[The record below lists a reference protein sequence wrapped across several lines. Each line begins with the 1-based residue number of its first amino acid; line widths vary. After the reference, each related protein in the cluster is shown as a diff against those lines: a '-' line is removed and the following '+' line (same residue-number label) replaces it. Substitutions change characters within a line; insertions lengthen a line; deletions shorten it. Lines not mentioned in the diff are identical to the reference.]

1 MKLTYLY
8 QPVDDLAA
16 AVEFYR
22 DTLGLDEK
30 WREGDTTAA
39 FGLPGTE
46 IELILDVP
54 PGSGPE
60 WAAGGFFGVE
70 NVAAFL
76 AEHPNLKQVG
86 EVIDI
91 PGGRSATILD
101 PAGNALHIFDQSS
114 EETEE

>member
-8 QPVDDLAA
+8 QPVSDLAA

-22 DTLGLDEK
+22 DTLGLDER

-46 IELILDVP
+46 IELMLDVP

-60 WAAGGFFGVE
+60 WAPGGFYGVD
-70 NVAAFL
+70 NVQKFL
-76 AEHPNLKQVG
+76 TEHPDLKIAG

-91 PGGRSATILD
+91 PGGQSVAILD
-101 PAGNALHIFDQSS
+101 PAGNALHIFDQSTV
-114 EETEE
+114 EE